1 MEPFFH
7 LKKVQKNGVLLI
19 IFFLFQ
25 ISVSFA
31 VEKHNPSVASFPGID
46 FKDGQLKVSVE
57 KQSFKEVMEDVANK
71 SGIKIITNYLADE
84 ELTASF
90 EYLPLEEG
98 LKRLF
103 KEKSYAFKYH
113 STEDDSAKS
122 SSSLAKVFVFPK
134 SEKFGKGGLRN
145 DIQRIMSTKEIQ
157 NKIRQEL
164 DKALTM
170 QGFDKSKIIP
180 EHQVDEVV
188 KKINELGGFDNYK
201 NVTGENQQT
210 LTTVKKNITKKLK
223 IALESIPAE

>member
-1 MEPFFH
+1 MESFFH
-7 LKKVQKNGVLLI
+7 LNKVLKFGVLLVSI
-19 IFFLFQ
+19 FLFQ

-134 SEKFGKGGLRN
+134 SEKHGKGGLRN
-145 DIQRIMSTKEIQ
+145 DIQRVMSTKEIQ

-164 DKALTM
+164 DKTLMM
-170 QGFDKSKIIP
+170 QGFDKSNIIP
-180 EHQVDEVV
+180 EHQVDEALR
-188 KKINELGGFDNYK
+188 KLDEMGGFDKLK
-201 NVTGENQQT
+201 NGETENQQF
-210 LTTVKKNITKKLK
+210 LTNVKNNIMDKLN
-223 IALESIPAE
+223 IALEGMPVK